1 MKTILC
7 FLYESFVAF
16 EATLACYYI
25 NLETDFQVKYIGY
38 EKTPIKSSGGISVRI
53 DKTVEEIT
61 STKDIEG
68 IIIPGGNDRILK
80 PELEL
85 LIKKLH
91 EDKKMIAAICAGPE
105 FLAKCGILDG
115 RKYTTTVKPS
125 EYVEKKEEDPFP
137 RETYVET
144 RMIRDG
150 NIITAKIGAF
160 VDFALEI
167 WDFLNL
173 YEYEGEREES
183 RLMFTPIKRLSPVFK
198 K

>member
-7 FLYESFVAF
+7 FLYETFV
-16 EATLACYYI
+16 ELEMSLACYYI
-25 NLETDFQVKYIGY
+25 NLQKDFKVIYIGY
-38 EKTPIKSSGGISVRI
+38 EKTLIKSAGGISVKI
-53 DKTVEEIT
+53 DKTLEEIT

-68 IIIPGGNDRILK
+68 LIIPGGSDRILK

-91 EDKKMIAAICAGPE
+91 EEKKMVAAICAGPE
-105 FLAKCGILDG
+105 FLAKSGILDG
-115 RKYTTTVKPS
+115 RKFTTTVPPS
-125 EYVEKKEEDPFP
+125 EYVEKKEKDPFP

-150 NIITAKIGAF
+150 NIITAKMSAF

-167 WDFLNL
+167 WDFLNMYD
-173 YEYEGEREES
+173 YENERDES
-183 RLMFTPIKRLSPVFK
+183 RIMFTPI
-198 K
+198 

>member
-7 FLYESFVAF
+7 FLYETFVEF
-16 EATLACYYI
+16 EMTLTCYYI
-25 NLETDFQVKYIGY
+25 NLEDDFQVTYIGY
-38 EKTPIKSSGGISVRI
+38 EKTPIKSLGGISVKL

-68 IIIPGGNDRILK
+68 IIIPGGVKRILK

-91 EDKKMIAAICAGPE
+91 EEKKLIAAICAGPE
-105 FLAKCGILDG
+105 FLAKSGILDR
-115 RKYTTTVKPS
+115 RKYTTTVPPD

-144 RMIRDG
+144 RMVRDE
-150 NIITAKIGAF
+150 NIITAKGSAF

-173 YEYEGEREES
+173 YEYENERDES
-183 RLMFTPIKRLSPVFK
+183 RIMFIPI
-198 K
+198 